1 MPLKRVSCKN
11 SNKQSVNK
19 YNNLSK
25 EQKYKQHYLYHQKLK
40 TEKVKKRH
48 SIIRRL
54 ISFIVFLFIAIF
66 IWPYCYENISK
77 PIFFSYNRNKAV
89 KVDYEAYLNKTIG
102 YLSNNYFIDRP
113 SLVGANIKKPY
124 MKEMYL
130 GNEIASLKNSIKNL
144 ALKYP
149 QLKPHIFI
157 YDYQNS
163 NFVDINANEISP
175 VASII
180 KIPILIE
187 LFKSIEANQ
196 VSLENK
202 LYLTDYFRAE
212 GSGSLQYKQ
221 AAYYNFDYLARVMI
235 TESDNSATNML
246 MSAIGGKVDINRAL
260 RLWGLKKSYVTNWL
274 PDLEGEN
281 ISTAKE
287 IAIMLYNIDNSS
299 FLSMNSR
306 EKIIDYMSNVKN
318 NRLLASVLDENSLI
332 IHKTGDIG
340 EMLGDAGIIY
350 LPNGR
355 RYIIVTLVK
364 RPHNSF
370 AAKEFII
377 ETSKLVYNYMSS
389 L

>member
-1 MPLKRVSCKN
+1 MPLKRVSYHN
-11 SNKQSVNK
+11 RDKQTVSK
-19 YNNLSK
+19 YNRNRQ
-25 EQKYKQHYLYHQKLK
+25 EQYRQHYLNHRRVKRQKAQNPYSGIQ
-40 TEKVKKRH
+40 R
-48 SIIRRL
+48 I
-54 ISFIVFLFIAIF
+54 ISFVFFLLIGLFIL
-66 IWPYCYENISK
+66 PYCFDNISK
-77 PIFFSYNRNKAV
+77 PIFFSHNKNKAV
-89 KVDYEAYLNKTIG
+89 KVDYESYLNKTVG

-113 SLVGANIKKPY
+113 SFVKANTSKPQ

-130 GNEIASLKNSIKNL
+130 ANEMTSLKNSIKSL
-144 ALKYP
+144 ASKYP
-149 QLKPHIFI
+149 QLNPHVFI

-163 NFVDINANEISP
+163 NYVDINANEMSP

-180 KIPILIE
+180 KIPVLIE

-221 AAYYNFDYLARVMI
+221 AAYYDFDYLARVMI

-246 MSAIGGKVDINRAL
+246 MSSVGGKVDINRAL

-274 PDLEGEN
+274 PDLEGQN
-281 ISTAKE
+281 VSTAKE

-318 NRLLASVLDENSLI
+318 NRLLASALDENSLI

-340 EMLGDAGIIY
+340 KMLGDAGIIY
-350 LPNGR
+350 LPNGK
-355 RYIIVTLVK
+355 RYIMVMLVG

-377 ETSKLVYNYMSS
+377 DTSKLVYNYMSS

>member
-1 MPLKRVSCKN
+1 MPLKRVNYNN

-19 YNNLSK
+19 YNKLNK
-25 EQKYKQHYLYHQKLK
+25 EEQYRQHCLYHK
-40 TEKVKKRH
+40 KVKREKSQNRYSLIH
-48 SIIRRL
+48 TA
-54 ISFIVFLFIAIF
+54 ISFFVFLLIGLFIC
-66 IWPYCYENISK
+66 PYCYENISK
-77 PIFFSYNRNKAV
+77 PIFFSHNKNKAV
-89 KVDYEAYLNKTIG
+89 NVDYETYLNKTVG
-102 YLSNNYFIDRP
+102 YLSNNYFIDRA
-113 SLVGANIKKPY
+113 SLVGVNIKKPQ

-130 GNEIASLKNSIKNL
+130 GNELTSLKNSIKNL
-144 ALKYP
+144 ASKYP

-163 NFVDINANEISP
+163 NFVDINANEMSP

-212 GSGSLQYKQ
+212 GSGNLQYKQ
-221 AAYYNFDYLARVMI
+221 SAYYDFDYLARIMI

-260 RLWGLKKSYVTNWL
+260 CLWGLKKSYVTNWL
-274 PDLEGEN
+274 PDLEGQYV
-281 ISTAKE
+281 STAKE

-318 NRLLASVLDENSLI
+318 NRLLASALDENSLI

-340 EMLGDAGIIY
+340 KMLGDAGIIY

-355 RYIIVTLVK
+355 RYIIVTLIK

-377 ETSKLVYNYMSS
+377 ETSKMVYNYMSY

>member
-1 MPLKRVSCKN
+1 MPLKRVSYHN
-11 SNKQSVNK
+11 RDKQTVSK
-19 YNNLSK
+19 YNRNRQ
-25 EQKYKQHYLYHQKLK
+25 EQYRQHYLNHRRVKRQKAK
-40 TEKVKKRH
+40 NPYSGIQR
-48 SIIRRL
+48 I
-54 ISFIVFLFIAIF
+54 ISFVFFLLIGLFIL
-66 IWPYCYENISK
+66 PYCFDNISK
-77 PIFFSYNRNKAV
+77 PIFFSHNKNKAV
-89 KVDYEAYLNKTIG
+89 KVDYESYLNKTVG

-113 SLVGANIKKPY
+113 SFVKANTSKPQ

-130 GNEIASLKNSIKNL
+130 ANEMTSLKNSIKSL
-144 ALKYP
+144 ASKYP
-149 QLKPHIFI
+149 QLNPHVFI

-163 NFVDINANEISP
+163 NYVDINANEMSP

-180 KIPILIE
+180 KIPVLIE

-221 AAYYNFDYLARVMI
+221 AAYYDFDYLARVMI

-246 MSAIGGKVDINRAL
+246 MSSVGGKVDINRAL

-274 PDLEGEN
+274 PDLEGQN
-281 ISTAKE
+281 VSTAKE

-318 NRLLASVLDENSLI
+318 NRLLASALDENSLI

-340 EMLGDAGIIY
+340 KMLGDAGIIY
-350 LPNGR
+350 LPNGK
-355 RYIIVTLVK
+355 RYIMVMLVG

-377 ETSKLVYNYMSS
+377 DTSKLVYNYMGS

>member
-1 MPLKRVSCKN
+1 MPLKRVNYN
-11 SNKQSVNK
+11 SDKQTVNK
-19 YNNLSK
+19 HNINRQ
-25 EQKYKQHYLYHQKLK
+25 EQYRQHYSNQRRVNR
-40 TEKVKKRH
+40 EKAKNPYMGIQR
-48 SIIRRL
+48 I
-54 ISFIVFLFIAIF
+54 ISFVFFLLIGLFIL
-66 IWPYCYENISK
+66 PYCFDNISK
-77 PIFFSYNRNKAV
+77 PIFFTHNNNKAV
-89 KVDYEAYLNKTIG
+89 KVDYESYLNKTVG

-113 SLVGANIKKPY
+113 SFVKANTSKPQ

-130 GNEIASLKNSIKNL
+130 ANEMTSLKNSIKTL
-144 ALKYP
+144 ASKYP
-149 QLKPHIFI
+149 QLNPHVFI

-163 NFVDINANEISP
+163 NYVDINANEMSP

-180 KIPILIE
+180 KIPVLIE
-187 LFKSIEANQ
+187 LFKSIETNQ

-221 AAYYNFDYLARVMI
+221 AAYYDFDYLARIMI

-246 MSAIGGKVDINRAL
+246 MSSVGGKVDINRAL

-274 PDLEGEN
+274 PDLEGQN
-281 ISTAKE
+281 VSTAKE

-306 EKIIDYMSNVKN
+306 EKIVDYMSNVKN
-318 NRLLASVLDENSLI
+318 NRLLASALDENSLI

-340 EMLGDAGIIY
+340 KMLGDAGIIY
-350 LPNGR
+350 LPNGK
-355 RYIIVTLVK
+355 RYIMVMLVG

-377 ETSKLVYNYMSS
+377 DTSKLVYNYMSS

>member
-1 MPLKRVSCKN
+1 MPLKRVNYNN

-19 YNNLSK
+19 YNKINK
-25 EQKYKQHYLYHQKLK
+25 EEKYRQHYLYNQKI
-40 TEKVKKRH
+40 KRQKAINRN
-48 SIIRRL
+48 SLIQRA
-54 ISFIVFLFIAIF
+54 ISFLVFLFIGLF
-66 IWPYCYENISK
+66 ICPYCYENISK
-77 PIFFSYNRNKAV
+77 PIFFSHNKNKAV
-89 KVDYEAYLNKTIG
+89 RVDYESYLNKTAG

-113 SLVGANIKKPY
+113 SFVEANIKKPH

-130 GNEIASLKNSIKNL
+130 ANEMTSLKNSLKNL
-144 ALKYP
+144 ASKYP

-163 NFVDINANEISP
+163 NFVDINANEMSP
-175 VASII
+175 VASIV

-187 LFKSIEANQ
+187 LFRSIESNQ

-212 GSGSLQYKQ
+212 GSGTLQYKQ
-221 AAYYNFDYLARVMI
+221 AAYYDFDYLARIMI

-274 PDLEGEN
+274 PDLEGQN
-281 ISTAKE
+281 VSTAKE
-287 IAIMLYNIDNSS
+287 IAVMLYNIDNSS

-318 NRLLASVLDENSLI
+318 NRLLASSLDENSLI

-340 EMLGDAGIIY
+340 KMLGDAGIIY

-377 ETSKLVYNYMSS
+377 DTSKLVYNYMSS

>member
-66 IWPYCYENISK
+66 ICPYCYENISK
-77 PIFFSYNRNKAV
+77 PIFFSHNRNKAV

>member
-1 MPLKRVSCKN
+1 MPLKRVSYHN
-11 SNKQSVNK
+11 RDKQTVSK
-19 YNNLSK
+19 YNRNRQ
-25 EQKYKQHYLYHQKLK
+25 EQYRQHYLNHRRVKRQKAQNPYS
-40 TEKVKKRH
+40 
-48 SIIRRL
+48 SIQRV
-54 ISFIVFLFIAIF
+54 ISFVFFLLIGLFIL
-66 IWPYCYENISK
+66 PYCFDNISK
-77 PIFFSYNRNKAV
+77 PIFFSHNKNKAV
-89 KVDYEAYLNKTIG
+89 KVDYESYLNKTVG

-113 SLVGANIKKPY
+113 SFVKANTSKPQ

-130 GNEIASLKNSIKNL
+130 ANEMTSLKNSIKSL
-144 ALKYP
+144 ASKYP
-149 QLKPHIFI
+149 QLNPHVFI

-163 NFVDINANEISP
+163 NYVDINANEMSP

-180 KIPILIE
+180 KIPVLIE

-221 AAYYNFDYLARVMI
+221 AAYYDFDYLARVMI

-246 MSAIGGKVDINRAL
+246 MSSVGGKVDINRAL

-274 PDLEGEN
+274 PDLEGQN
-281 ISTAKE
+281 VSTAKE

-318 NRLLASVLDENSLI
+318 NRLLASALDENSLI

-340 EMLGDAGIIY
+340 KMLGDAGIIY
-350 LPNGR
+350 LPNGK
-355 RYIIVTLVK
+355 RYIMVMLVG

-377 ETSKLVYNYMSS
+377 DTSKLVYNYMSS

>member
-1 MPLKRVSCKN
+1 MGVPVKRNKSNNQVVN
-11 SNKQSVNK
+11 QYNINRNRNKQ
-19 YNNLSK
+19 Y
-25 EQKYKQHYLYHQKLK
+25 QQHYKNNQKIKKEKEKK
-40 TEKVKKRH
+40 TILAVRKF
-48 SIIRRL
+48 
-54 ISFIVFLFIAIF
+54 ISFVVFLLIGIF
-66 IWPYCYENISK
+66 ILPYCFENISK
-77 PIFFSYNRNKAV
+77 PIFLSHNKNSAV
-89 KVDYEAYLNKTIG
+89 KIDYESYLNKTVG

-113 SLVGANIKKPY
+113 SFVSANTKKPQ

-130 GNEIASLKNSIKNL
+130 SSELQDLKKSIQNL
-144 ALKYP
+144 AIEYP

-157 YDYQNS
+157 YDYQTS
-163 NFVDINANEISP
+163 NYVDIHANEMTP

-196 VSLENK
+196 LTLDNK
-202 LYLTDYFRAE
+202 MYLTDYFRAQ
-212 GSGSLQYKQ
+212 GSGSLQFQKE
-221 AAYYNFDYLARVMI
+221 AYYDIDNLARLMI
-235 TESDNSATNML
+235 TESDNSATNMI
-246 MSAIGGKVDINRAL
+246 MSAIGGKVDINRAI
-260 RLWGLKKSYVTNWL
+260 RLWGLKKSYVSNWL

-281 ISTAKE
+281 VSTAKE

-318 NRLLASVLDENSLI
+318 NRLLAQILDENSLI

-340 EMLGDAGIIY
+340 KMLGDAGIIY
-350 LPNGR
+350 LPNGK
-355 RYIIVTLVK
+355 RYIIVTLVE

-377 ETSKLVYNYMSS
+377 AVSKIVYNYMSS
-389 L
+389 I

>member
-1 MPLKRVSCKN
+1 MPLKRVNYNN

-19 YNNLSK
+19 YNKINK
-25 EQKYKQHYLYHQKLK
+25 EEKYRQHYLYNQKLK
-40 TEKVKKRH
+40 RQKAINRN
-48 SIIRRL
+48 SFIQRA
-54 ISFIVFLFIAIF
+54 ISFLLFLFIGLF
-66 IWPYCYENISK
+66 ICPYCYENISK
-77 PIFFSYNRNKAV
+77 PIFFSHNNNKSV
-89 KVDYEAYLNKTIG
+89 KVDYESYLNKTAG
-102 YLSNNYFIDRP
+102 YLSNNYFIDRV
-113 SLVGANIKKPY
+113 SFVGANIKKPH

-130 GNEIASLKNSIKNL
+130 ANEMTSLKNSLKNL
-144 ALKYP
+144 ASKYP

-163 NFVDINANEISP
+163 NFVDINANEMSP
-175 VASII
+175 VASIV

-187 LFKSIEANQ
+187 LFKSIESNQ

-212 GSGSLQYKQ
+212 GSGTLQYKQ
-221 AAYYNFDYLARVMI
+221 AAYYDFDYLARIMI

-274 PDLEGEN
+274 PDLEGQN
-281 ISTAKE
+281 VSTAKE

-318 NRLLASVLDENSLI
+318 NRLLASSLDENSLI

-340 EMLGDAGIIY
+340 KMLGDAGIIY

-377 ETSKLVYNYMSS
+377 DTSKLVYNYMSS